1 MAGVEGKTEKGGW
14 RGIEDVEDYLTGG
27 VVPST

>member
-1 MAGVEGKTEKGGW
+1 MAGVEGKTEEGGW
-14 RGIEDVEDYLTGG
+14 RGIQDVEDYLTGG